1 MKVFIYNISPNS
13 NITFHKWT
21 LTSIA
26 CTPIHYINAVNQ
38 FLHKCLILQTIDI
51 QCKYSAHLLKS
62 GIADRRINTEFYK
75 VNESNGVKIFRLYSK
90 SLSVEGLAKIKLLIS
105 KEEKKAYIIRTS
117 KKIKIERPL
126 EISWNSQLPLQ

>member
-1 MKVFIYNISPNS
+1 M
-13 NITFHKWT
+13 
-21 LTSIA
+21 
-26 CTPIHYINAVNQ
+26 
-38 FLHKCLILQTIDI
+38 
-51 QCKYSAHLLKS
+51 LKS
-62 GIADRRINTEFYK
+62 GIADRRINTGFYK

-126 EISWNSQLPLQ
+126 EIL